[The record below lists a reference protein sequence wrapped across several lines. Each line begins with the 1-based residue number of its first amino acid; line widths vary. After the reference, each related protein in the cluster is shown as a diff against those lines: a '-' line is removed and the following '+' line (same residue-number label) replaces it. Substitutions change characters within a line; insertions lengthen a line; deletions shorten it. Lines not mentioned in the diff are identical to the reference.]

1 MSPSW
6 STPQGSLPPN
16 LAQLTSEQ
24 PSSPGLHTS
33 LPAFTWP
40 CGPLGID
47 FRLSLNSLGSTSL
60 AGKASSH
67 PLVTANR
74 GGKNFRRFLRHM
86 DSYLSFYHEQKAY
99 TITDSVIIYKYDLA
113 VDILEGKGIT
123 RRILMNS
130 QSLCTLGTVISK
142 SQFSFQL

>member
-6 STPQGSLPPN
+6 STPQGSLPAN

-24 PSSPGLHTS
+24 PASPGLHTS

-40 CGPLGID
+40 CGPLGTD

-67 PLVTANR
+67 SLDTANR
-74 GGKNFRRFLRHM
+74 GGKNFWRFLRH
-86 DSYLSFYHEQKAY
+86 
-99 TITDSVIIYKYDLA
+99 TDS
-113 VDILEGKGIT
+113 
-123 RRILMNS
+123 
-130 QSLCTLGTVISK
+130 
-142 SQFSFQL
+142 